1 MVIGGG
7 APLSFSLPPLL
18 LLTLAAIAIAV
29 YVIYLAARVLS
40 TRRGAAAPP
49 RSQRPGPAGTS
60 GSLRAAL
67 DWLAAA
73 PDGRSVELKSPY
85 GGRHATLRGRAD
97 GVSLAMWLAGRLG
110 ERHEVGRDLADPRRR
125 GDLLTRLERVFPPT
139 SSDVVIRTF
148 EAGDPLETLD
158 AVETEGPIDPE
169 TGPQG

>member
-1 MVIGGG
+1 MVRTAVPTGRRWRGARSPILAAMVIGGG

-73 PDGRSVELKSPY
+73 PDGRSVELK
-85 GGRHATLRGRAD
+85 
-97 GVSLAMWLAGRLG
+97 
-110 ERHEVGRDLADPRRR
+110 
-125 GDLLTRLERVFPPT
+125 
-139 SSDVVIRTF
+139 
-148 EAGDPLETLD
+148 
-158 AVETEGPIDPE
+158 
-169 TGPQG
+169 